1 LRDDW
6 NIVKDWSETTRYETG
21 RRKGEADEL
30 LTAITDPVH
39 GILSCISKYWEQD
52 VQNGSKLI
60 EALQQK
66 RFPISAAFWLNAED
80 ANEWRLVIV
89 SPLVSSG
96 DARLAYR
103 TVAQALAETRVPIPL
118 ENISVSAQPVF
129 AINRS
134 GWRARAFHPA

>member
-1 LRDDW
+1 MYT
-6 NIVKDWSETTRYETG
+6 K
-21 RRKGEADEL
+21 
-30 LTAITDPVH
+30 
-39 GILSCISKYWEQD
+39 ILVEQD

-118 ENISVSAQPVF
+118 ENISVLSPTSLRYKQVRLASQGVPSGLTVARNF
-129 AINRS
+129 AGVALAGDAYIYVMN
-134 GWRARAFHPA
+134 